1 MCSSFPGSAWEC
13 TAREAPASRAV
24 RELAACTKHAVG
36 NRTRCRDAEEEV
48 EAGASHA
55 VRSQAEPGNEYT
67 NASYGVRF
75 HQCIT

>member
-1 MCSSFPGSAWEC
+1 MCSTFPGSAWEC

-24 RELAACTKHAVG
+24 RVPAACKKLAFG

-55 VRSQAEPGNEYT
+55 VRYQAEPGNEEKT
-67 NASYGVRF
+67 L
-75 HQCIT
+75 